1 MMNAYRDR
9 HKISL
14 RTEKI
19 ADRIKKI
26 EKEQS
31 KIIAD
36 LNVYWKKRVNG
47 ALRELSEYL
56 SSEVVKARLTS
67 WTKDEVPAPENSW
80 EVTANQI
87 AKVLSKRLREL
98 IQQWEE
104 DKQVFAGARASI
116 EQHFQEH
123 YNFMEGQLRDLQNAI
138 TVDITDISEDQLQLS
153 QANFSL
159 TEKVVIGVTSP
170 IWAPLGLVAL
180 VIGVPVYGIM
190 AMRSKLEDRRKM
202 KKYKED
208 KCAFMR
214 EASAAYLENVREDKR
229 LKPFV
234 KEQMKEAKI
243 FLKQIEARL
252 PELIEADKMLCKQLC
267 DETRSQRE
275 ITERY
280 RPIMDEGC
288 HLRGRLAEFGFKE
301 VRATDIS
308 ADNLEW
314 KEDASSRLGCGAF
327 AVVYQGKMKTNK
339 DHITVALKLYQR
351 KLDVKNASPLMAEV
365 EILR

>member
-1 MMNAYRDR
+1 MMNVYRDR
-9 HKISL
+9 DKVFL
-14 RTEKI
+14 RTKKI
-19 ADRIKKI
+19 ADRIKEI

-31 KIIAD
+31 KVIAD
-36 LNVYWKKRVNG
+36 LNVYRKKRVNG

-56 SSEVVKARLTS
+56 SSEVVKARFTL

-80 EVTANQI
+80 EVTENQI
-87 AKVLSKRLREL
+87 AKVLSKRLREFL
-98 IQQWEE
+98 EQWEE

-116 EQHFQEH
+116 EQHFQER
-123 YNFMEGQLRDLQNAI
+123 YNFMEGQLRHLQNAI

-159 TEKVVIGVTSP
+159 TERVAIGVTSP
-170 IWAPLGLVAL
+170 IWVPLGLVAL
-180 VIGVPVYGIM
+180 VIGVPIYGIM
-190 AMRSKLEDRRKM
+190 AVISKLEDRKKM
-202 KKYKED
+202 GNYEED

-214 EASAAYLENVREDKR
+214 EASAVYLERVREDKW

-280 RPIMDEGC
+280 RPIMDEGSD
-288 HLRGRLAEFGFKE
+288 LRGRLAEFGFKE

-314 KEDASSRLGCGAF
+314 KEDVPSTVGCGAF
-327 AVVYQGKMKTNK
+327 GVVYQAKMKRNK
-339 DHITVALKLYQR
+339 AYITVALKVYQSV
-351 KLDVKNASPLMAEV
+351 LDAQNAGPFMAEV
-365 EILR
+365 QILR

>member
-9 HKISL
+9 DKVIL

-19 ADRIKKI
+19 ADRIKEI

-31 KIIAD
+31 KVIAD
-36 LNVYWKKRVNG
+36 LNVYRKERVNG

-56 SSEVVKARLTS
+56 SSEVVKARFTS
-67 WTKDEVPAPENSW
+67 WTTDEVPAPENSW
-80 EVTANQI
+80 EVTENQI
-87 AKVLSKRLREL
+87 AKVLSKRLRDL
-98 IQQWEE
+98 IEQWEE
-104 DKQVFAGARASI
+104 DKQVFAGARTSI
-116 EQHFQEH
+116 EQHFQQR

-138 TVDITDISEDQLQLS
+138 TVDITDVSGDQLQLS

-159 TEKVVIGVTSP
+159 AKKVVIGVTSP
-170 IWAPLGLVAL
+170 IWVPLGLVAL
-180 VIGVPVYGIM
+180 VIGVPIYGIV
-190 AMRSKLEDRRKM
+190 AMRSKLEDRKKM
-202 KKYKED
+202 RNYEED

-214 EASAAYLENVREDKR
+214 EASAVYLENVIDDKW

-243 FLKQIEARL
+243 YLKQIEARL

-280 RPIMDEGC
+280 RPIMDEGS

-301 VRATDIS
+301 VGATDIS

-314 KEDASSRLGCGAF
+314 KEDVPSPVGCGAF
-327 AVVYQGKMKTNK
+327 GVVYQAKMKRNK
-339 DHITVALKLYQR
+339 AYITVSLKLYQSV
-351 KLDVKNASPLMAEV
+351 LDAQNASHFMAEV
-365 EILR
+365 QILR